1 MSSKNLKP
9 VPPGDLKKKGT
20 DSGSSNKASGSNNKG
35 KTDSGKGTTSSGKSS
50 ISNSKTSG
58 SSSKGSDSND
68 KNKKPMKDEVK
79 KALSYNKNT
88 PMMIMVGIFLFFIM
102 YNLLKHMRNKDDIM
116 KHKINTEI
124 RRKLYFKDEYDG
136 A

>member
-136 A
+136 E

>member
-1 MSSKNLKP
+1 MAAP
-9 VPPGDLKKKGT
+9 TPPTGPPGGNNNSGGNNNPKGN
-20 DSGSSNKASGSNNKG
+20 NKNNKNNKG
-35 KTDSGKGTTSSGKSS
+35 K
-50 ISNSKTSG
+50 
-58 SSSKGSDSND
+58 
-68 KNKKPMKDEVK
+68 KPEKDEVK

-102 YNLLKHMRNKDDIM
+102 YNLLKHMRNKDNIM

-136 A
+136 D

>member
-1 MSSKNLKP
+1 MASKAKKGPGGLGQK
-9 VPPGDLKKKGT
+9 PPGTQTGGPGNSLIGQNNQGQGNKKGM
-20 DSGSSNKASGSNNKG
+20 NN
-35 KTDSGKGTTSSGKSS
+35 
-50 ISNSKTSG
+50 
-58 SSSKGSDSND
+58 

-102 YNLLKHMRNKDDIM
+102 YNLLKHMRNKDAIL

-136 A
+136 E

>member
-1 MSSKNLKP
+1 MSAKNLKP
-9 VPPGDLKKKGT
+9 VPPVEIKKKSKGP
-20 DSGSSNKASGSNNKG
+20 GGSNNKG
-35 KTDSGKGTTSSGKSS
+35 PGGSNNKGPGGKSGKPPGSSNNKGPGG
-50 ISNSKTSG
+50 NSKGPG
-58 SSSKGSDSND
+58 SNGKND

-136 A
+136 E

>member
-1 MSSKNLKP
+1 MSAKNAKS
-9 VPPGDLKKKGT
+9 VPPVEPKKKGKEAGDKGGKPPGG
-20 DSGSSNKASGSNNKG
+20 DSKGPGGSNNKG
-35 KTDSGKGTTSSGKSS
+35 PGG
-50 ISNSKTSG
+50 NSKGPG
-58 SSSKGSDSND
+58 SNGKHD

-79 KALSYNKNT
+79 KDLSYNKNT

-102 YNLLKHMRNKDDIM
+102 YNLLKHMRNKDNIM

-136 A
+136 E